1 MRWSSRFHELCQ
13 RESIT
18 VERRY
23 FRRRRQIS
31 HSVQLAHVEIGPVCA
46 TRTLFDRGWL
56 LGPNRTRRPLMARCT
71 VSRAI
76 LVNLPTQFTCELYK
90 GMILLLYAPLASF
103 LLSFFSSSSPSF
115 ILPTTSD
122 TPPRPHSLCSV
133 FFLPTTPR
141 ATALSFYTQ
150 LLYQRASPAGCPV
163 STHPTRLLP
172 LSCPITWAI
181 LAHLAHPHIAA
192 PTPGGIIHTPA
203 HTHRTTKTIW

>member
-1 MRWSSRFHELCQ
+1 MRVLPSNGGIFDDGGKSHTAFNW
-13 RESIT
+13 
-18 VERRY
+18 RR
-23 FRRRRQIS
+23 S
-31 HSVQLAHVEIGPVCA
+31 KSVPST
-46 TRTLFDRGWL
+46 TRTPFDRGWL

-133 FFLPTTPR
+133 FFSQPRHGPQLFHFTHNYSISGPRLPDAQYQPTLPV
-141 ATALSFYTQ
+141 FYPCHVQ
-150 LLYQRASPAGCPV
+150 
-163 STHPTRLLP
+163 
-172 LSCPITWAI
+172 
-181 LAHLAHPHIAA
+181 
-192 PTPGGIIHTPA
+192 
-203 HTHRTTKTIW
+203 